1 MMVTD
6 SQSFIPG
13 NNKRGE
19 IKEDKRGNNK
29 KIKQKRGDKDVRKYF
44 FPDPKLTDDW
54 NNLPEQI
61 VNAKNI
67 KQFKKLYDKKTQT
80 NGIT

>member
-6 SQSFIPG
+6 SQSFVPFSD
-13 NNKRGE
+13 RE
-19 IKEDKRGNNK
+19 TRGNNK
-29 KIKQKRGDKDVRKYF
+29 KIKQKRGDQDVRKYF

-54 NNLPEQI
+54 NKLPEQI

-80 NGIT
+80 DGTT